1 MKKSLF
7 ENLTEVYKEI
17 ENDFKS
23 SSTKIKVGLIY
34 AFNGTGKTR
43 LSRMF
48 NDLLE
53 DKVLCFNSMFQDEF
67 AWDNNKSTLNINV
80 HSWIVKFIQEQGLE
94 NSIEN
99 NFKMFCDD
107 KIELS
112 IDLELGE
119 IAFNAK
125 TQEGYDYNIKI
136 SKAEE
141 SLFIWA
147 VFYTFIDSMIY
158 ELKEEKENRS
168 TNIFDNVKYIV
179 IDDPVSS
186 IDDIK
191 IINIS
196 IKLCDLIEKITEIT
210 ANNKLNILITT
221 HHALFYN
228 IIYNLLK
235 RKNYTKLNSSILT
248 KEKNA
253 YCLEEKGDSPF
264 GYHLVLVNKIQKAID
279 YDNIEK
285 IHFNMFRIILEKTAN
300 YFGYKKYEDCLPEKE
315 SKKEIIKLI
324 NLYSH
329 GNLPEFEYSELT
341 NNEKAI
347 FKEMFND
354 FINYYKMEGK
364 NEQYERNE

>member
-1 MKKSLF
+1 M
-7 ENLTEVYKEI
+7 
-17 ENDFKS
+17 
-23 SSTKIKVGLIY
+23 
-34 AFNGTGKTR
+34 
-43 LSRMF
+43 
-48 NDLLE
+48 
-53 DKVLCFNSMFQDEF
+53 
-67 AWDNNKSTLNINV
+67 
-80 HSWIVKFIQEQGLE
+80 
-94 NSIEN
+94 
-99 NFKMFCDD
+99 
-107 KIELS
+107 
-112 IDLELGE
+112 
-119 IAFNAK
+119 
-125 TQEGYDYNIKI
+125 
-136 SKAEE
+136 
-141 SLFIWA
+141 A

-228 IIYNLLK
+228 VIYNLLK

-347 FKEMFND
+347 
-354 FINYYKMEGK
+354 
-364 NEQYERNE
+364 